1 MSKAN
6 LGSLGPYR
14 LLNVVH
20 TGHASQIWQAYDDA
34 QGCFVAIKTPLERF
48 LRDREQLG
56 YLKREYLVGSRLVHD
71 RIIRVL
77 KLGKDR
83 GMPYL
88 ALEWFVGGTMK
99 TRLRQGLDMLLPWV
113 PKIVVQAAEAVAY
126 LNGQG
131 WIHRDIKPD
140 NFLVADNGDV
150 KLIDFALAQRKR
162 GVLAR
167 WLIRPR
173 SKVQG
178 TRSYIAPEQIRGM
191 PLDDRADVYSL
202 GCTFFELIAGRPPYT
217 GTSTQDLLSKHLKGS
232 VPGLETVNPDVTPE
246 FAQLVRWAMQKDPAA
261 RPRSSEEFY
270 RRVSQTP
277 VFRRGG
283 PYAGTTKGAEY

>member
-1 MSKAN
+1 VSKAS

-34 QGCFVAIKTPLERF
+34 EGCFVAVKTPWERF
-48 LRDREQLG
+48 RRDREHRG
-56 YLKREYLVGSRLVHD
+56 YLKREYLVGSRLIHD
-71 RIIRVL
+71 RILRVL
-77 KLGKDR
+77 KFGKDR
-83 GMPYL
+83 GILYL
-88 ALEWFVGGTMK
+88 AMEWFVGGTMK
-99 TRLRQGLDMLLPWV
+99 ARLRQGLDMLLPWI

-131 WIHRDIKPD
+131 WVHRDIKPD

-162 GVLAR
+162 GMLGR
-167 WLIRPR
+167 WLMRPR

-191 PLDDRADVYSL
+191 PPDDRADVYSL
-202 GCTFFELIAGRPPYT
+202 GCTLFELIAGKPPYT
-217 GTSTQDLLSKHLKGS
+217 GSSTQDLLNKHLKGP
-232 VPGLETVNPDVTPE
+232 VPALDNVNPDVTPE
-246 FAQLVRWAMQKDPAA
+246 FAQLIRWSMQKDPAA
-261 RPRSSEEFY
+261 RPRTSEEFF
-270 RRVSQTP
+270 RNVSQSP

-283 PYAGTTKGAEY
+283 PYAGAAKGAGY